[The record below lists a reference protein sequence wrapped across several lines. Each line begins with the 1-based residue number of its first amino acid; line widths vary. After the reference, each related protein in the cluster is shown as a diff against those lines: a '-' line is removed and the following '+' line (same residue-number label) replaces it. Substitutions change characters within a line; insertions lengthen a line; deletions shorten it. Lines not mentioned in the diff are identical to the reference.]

1 MFLAHQQEQVKGNVQ
16 NFFACPPSSFPS
28 VAIEY
33 RLWYNVLFKK
43 STYSE
48 THERIMALKIEKC
61 FIPVSLFIIFVIVY
75 SMTAYPGPGGRINY
89 NDSVWKMLLPTSD
102 KIIPHVTGFPLYI
115 FITKV
120 FYYVMPFDSLF
131 SRITAISVC
140 FGALTIAFVYLLAF
154 TLSAN
159 KTGSILASL
168 VMGFS
173 YTFWTQSTEAEIYS
187 LNAFFIVIVAYLFI
201 KFYQTRK
208 PRYLLWGNFLYA
220 LSFGNHLMV
229 VWMLPPLIYLVYK
242 TDKKIFFN
250 KKVIFLSLLFIILGM
265 VPYFFLYLR
274 FCNVGQPSLSHFFDY
289 LTGGAW
295 KGMAMFVFNIFEIF
309 ENRVDL
315 FLTLLNH
322 QFFLPGI
329 VASLFGISL
338 TLFTKKDRTPF
349 LFLVLVLLFQLFFI
363 LNYGI
368 YDIEV
373 YFIPVYIILAIFIS
387 LLFLDRNFLKVKI
400 GFVVS
405 VIILQLVFNLG
416 RGDIRVLNNERLEKM
431 LFLIKNTP
439 PGSLILVPK
448 SFERNGDYKMLA
460 RYITYTK
467 EYGNY
472 KVVYQEEDT
481 RIPYSIIRDKGR
493 QEYYLTSRLDIL
505 LKKLKEKG
513 QGNFYF
519 IGTKNRKQLIKDGN
533 FIVTDKLCGKGKR
546 IGMAIR
552 KTGKTTGSNR
562 VIEK

>member
-1 MFLAHQQEQVKGNVQ
+1 M
-16 NFFACPPSSFPS
+16 P
-28 VAIEY
+28 
-33 RLWYNVLFKK
+33 
-43 STYSE
+43 
-48 THERIMALKIEKC
+48 LKIEKC

-102 KIIPHVTGFPLYI
+102 KVIPHVTGFPLYI
-115 FITKV
+115 LITKV

-140 FGALTIAFVYLLAF
+140 FGALTVVFVYLLAY
-154 TLSAN
+154 TLSSS

-187 LNAFFIVIVAYLFI
+187 LNAFFVVIVAYLFI
-201 KFYQTRK
+201 KFYQTRELK
-208 PRYLLWGNFLYA
+208 YLLWGNFLYA

-229 VWMLPPLIYLVYK
+229 IWMLPPLFYLVYK

-250 KKVIFLSLLFIILGM
+250 KKVISLTLLFILLGM

-274 FCNVGQPSLSHFFDY
+274 LCGVNQPSLRFFLDY
-289 LTGGAW
+289 LSGGAW
-295 KGMAMFVFNIFEIF
+295 KGLAMFVFNIFEIF
-309 ENRVDL
+309 EKRVDL
-315 FLTLLNH
+315 FLTLLNR

-329 VASLFGISL
+329 LASLFGMGL
-338 TLFTKKDRTPF
+338 TFFTRKDRTPF
-349 LFLVLVLLFQLFFI
+349 LFLILIMLFQLFFI

-387 LLFLDRNFLKVKI
+387 LLFLDRNFFKVKI

-416 RGDIRVLNNERLEKM
+416 RGDIRVMKNERLETM
-431 LFLIKNTP
+431 LVLIKNTP

-448 SFERNGDYKMLA
+448 VFERNGDYKMLA

-481 RIPYSIIRDKGR
+481 RIPYSIIPDKGR
-493 QEYYLTSRLDIL
+493 RAYYLTSRLDKL
-505 LKKLKEKG
+505 LKKLEEKG
-513 QGNFYF
+513 RDRFYF
-519 IGTKNRKQLIKDGN
+519 IGKRNRRQLIKNGN
-533 FIVTDKLCGKGKR
+533 FIVTDKFYGKDKK
-546 IGMAIR
+546 IGMAVR
-552 KTGKTTGSNR
+552 KTVKTTGNNP
-562 VIEK
+562 VIK